1 MSPDQPSVC
10 RALEPVMALCL
21 GIPSKGPLCLLH
33 ISVYSAWH
41 AQFCLETFIKRL
53 QSKELIVT
61 DS

>member
-1 MSPDQPSVC
+1 
-10 RALEPVMALCL
+10 MALCL